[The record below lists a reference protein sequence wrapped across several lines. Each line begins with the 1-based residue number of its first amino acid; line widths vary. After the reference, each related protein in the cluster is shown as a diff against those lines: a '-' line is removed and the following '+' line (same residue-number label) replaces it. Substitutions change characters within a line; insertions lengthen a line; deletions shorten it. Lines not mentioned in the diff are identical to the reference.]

1 MFVLR
6 AIVERPVAG
15 GEKFSVSIGPSRAAR
30 TASRVLWALTGASA
44 AAGIALLFT
53 GGGWAVLAAA
63 GCLAAVAVGLKWRTG
78 GPETLVCQGDMLVH
92 RRRSLGREVQR
103 TMPVLEILR
112 IRPPKGKG
120 RRAETRGLRIE
131 TGADG
136 WSVGRGIPWVE
147 ANELADTLERH
158 LTLSGQEILST
169 RIERR
174 LAPSRSVPSEA
185 PAQVRPDS
193 VLRFRNP
200 PPG

>member
-6 AIVERPVAG
+6 AIAEPPVAG
-15 GEKFSVSIGPSRAAR
+15 GEKLSVSIGPSPAAR
-30 TASRVLWALTGASA
+30 RASCLLWALTGTSV

-53 GGGWAVLAAA
+53 GGGWALLAAA
-63 GCLAAVAVGLKWRTG
+63 GGPAIVAASVRWLAG
-78 GPETLVCQGDMLVH
+78 GPETLVCQGDILVH
-92 RRRSLGREVQR
+92 RRRRFGRETRR

-112 IRPPKGKG
+112 IRPPQGEG

-131 TGADG
+131 TADDG
-136 WSVGRGIPWVE
+136 WSVGRGIVRVE
-147 ANELADTLERH
+147 AEELADTLERH
-158 LTLSGQEILST
+158 LTLSGQEILAT

-185 PAQVRPDS
+185 PAQVHPDS

-200 PPG
+200 PPR